1 MKAINNANLY
11 RYLTKPWDEKDFLLT
26 VEKGIREYELMEEVR
41 KQIEVFQRFVPKD
54 FLEHLGK
61 ASILDIELGD
71 QVHKEMTV
79 LFSDIRAFTTLSE
92 KMSPKDNFNF
102 LNSYL
107 RHIGPIIPKNHGFI
121 DNFIGDA
128 IMALFPHRV
137 DDALQAA
144 IEMHRGVLSFNQRRR
159 GYGLEEIAIGIG
171 LHAGNLMLGTIGN
184 EQRMQGTVISD
195 AVNLASRLEG
205 LTKHWGT
212 NIAVSE
218 ETVTKLEHPE
228 QFEVRL
234 MGRVKVKGKQ
244 KSVSVYEV
252 LDVELHVSAAL
263 KVATRE
269 DFEKGLIQYYQK
281 DFTGASVLFN
291 KVLKENPGDKVAR
304 IYLERSAKF
313 MVDEVPND
321 WTGIVFKSD

>member
-1 MKAINNANLY
+1 
-11 RYLTKPWDEKDFLLT
+11 
-26 VEKGIREYELMEEVR
+26 
-41 KQIEVFQRFVPKD
+41 
-54 FLEHLGK
+54 
-61 ASILDIELGD
+61 
-71 QVHKEMTV
+71 
-79 LFSDIRAFTTLSE
+79 
-92 KMSPKDNFNF
+92 
-102 LNSYL
+102 
-107 RHIGPIIPKNHGFI
+107 
-121 DNFIGDA
+121 
-128 IMALFPHRV
+128 
-137 DDALQAA
+137 
-144 IEMHRGVLSFNQRRR
+144 
-159 GYGLEEIAIGIG
+159 
-171 LHAGNLMLGTIGN
+171 
-184 EQRMQGTVISD
+184 MQGTVISD